1 MKGLTHRQ
9 QEVLDFIEE
18 YVATH
23 GFPPSVRNIA
33 AHLSLVSASG
43 VHKHIKALVRKKA
56 LSKQE
61 FTSRSL
67 RVLKRGTVSGPV
79 SGDFSV
85 WKVAGT
91 LSPQGI
97 RKSTEDHPGVL
108 RMPSAWVGKH
118 PPGQVLFIEG
128 EAFGAQGIHANDA
141 LLISKGALAAP
152 SDMLLVQSNGNY
164 VLAASEEASR
174 LPGAEVYGVVVG
186 LWRTY
191 RGARTAASA
200 S

>member
-67 RVLKRGTVSGPV
+67 RVLKRGPASLPTL
-79 SGDFSV
+79 GDFSV

-97 RKSTEDHPGVL
+97 RKATGDHPGIL

-118 PPGQVLFIEG
+118 PPGQVLLVEG
-128 EAFGAQGIHANDA
+128 DAFGAQGVHANDA
-141 LLISKGALAAP
+141 LLVVKGTAGGS
-152 SDMLLVQSNGNY
+152 SDLMLVQTAGSY
-164 VLAASEEASR
+164 VLAPPEEASR
-174 LPGAEVYGVVVG
+174 LPGAEVYGIVVG
-186 LWRTY
+186 LWRAY

-200 S
+200 G